1 MILMVPISPEVP
13 KSHKPKWWP
22 SILMVFTL
30 QLCFLATYST
40 LDADNRYVESV
51 QYVLENNLSFE
62 EDVKDQANRLLA
74 KRPLLKI
81 SPAKADWT
89 VERLVYGNFVHG
101 TFTHLALNTIGV
113 FAGFRIVTTFIP
125 FLCALSIFL
134 IGGSLGLFASMMLT
148 NQFSTYIPHVG
159 ASAGIFA
166 LMGTYYVY
174 NFRYRT
180 SYFFWYPNRRA
191 GLISLRTSW
200 FFFVDVILLE
210 LVLSTAQ
217 FFPERIDSVDHI
229 AHVVGFISGL
239 FLATFLRT
247 AQRWPGFLQTRAEY
261 MYWRYFITPKSLV
274 GNSGSENDRLQLMY
288 HAWLELLQ
296 INRYNDQLKI
306 RLVKTMSSHPKHF
319 TPEQVEVAFRFFGPT
334 FVRIHTRELGNLVRA
349 LFANQ
354 KKIPQRWLQRCPYD
368 NIIQVAKTLSQSE
381 HGREYLVEFVNEYR
395 KAQSHKPELAKKL
408 TTLID
413 KLVDSLPEETTPPKS
428 A

>member
-1 MILMVPISPEVP
+1 MVPISPEVP
-13 KSHKPKWWP
+13 KSHSPKWWP
-22 SILMVFTL
+22 SLLMVLTL
-30 QLCFLATYST
+30 QLCFVATYPT
-40 LDADNRYVESV
+40 LEADNRYVESV
-51 QYVLENNLSFE
+51 QYVLENNLSLD

-81 SPAKADWT
+81 SPARGDWT
-89 VERLVYGNFVHG
+89 VERLMYGNFVHG
-101 TFTHLALNTIGV
+101 TVTHLALNTIGIM
-113 FAGFRIVTTFIP
+113 AGFRIVTTFIP

-180 SYFFWYPNRRA
+180 KYFFWYPSRQA
-191 GLISLRTSW
+191 GFISLRTSW

-229 AHVVGFISGL
+229 AHVVGFLSGL
-239 FLATFLRT
+239 ALATLLRT
-247 AQRWPGFLQTRAEY
+247 TQRWPGFLQTRAEF
-261 MYWRYFITPKSLV
+261 MYWRFFITPKSLRGTV
-274 GNSGSENDRLQLMY
+274 GTESDRLQLMY

-296 INRYNDQLKI
+296 INRYNDELKM
-306 RLVKTMSSHPKHF
+306 RLARTIAAHPKHF
-319 TPEQVEVAFRFFGPT
+319 SAEQVETAFRFFGPT
-334 FVRIHTRELGNLVRA
+334 FVRIHTLELGNLIRA
-349 LFANQ
+349 LFAQN

-368 NIIQVAKTLSQSE
+368 NIIQVAKVLSRSE
-381 HGREYLVEFVNEYR
+381 HGREYLVEFVNEYK

-413 KLVDSLPEETTPPKS
+413 RLVVALPEESTQQKS
-428 A
+428 S